1 MGNDHGIQFKSDP
14 YKKWDYNLCC
24 WKFYVFQMVKSEE
37 VLTESTNTNFFL
49 SDVVKEEIQVR
60 I

>member
-1 MGNDHGIQFKSDP
+1 MLLKM
-14 YKKWDYNLCC
+14 
-24 WKFYVFQMVKSEE
+24 YVFQMVKSEE

-60 I
+60 MSRLMAKFPFCVN

>member
-14 YKKWDYNLCC
+14 YKKCDHNLCC
-24 WKFYVFQMVKSEE
+24 WKLYVFQMVKSEE
-37 VLTESTNTNFFL
+37 VLTESTNTNFYL
-49 SDVVKEEIQVR
+49 SDVVKEEIQVS